1 MEASKNQQLEQ
12 LKQERQRTMVELV
25 HASQAA
31 YAQLEQAR
39 SELRKVKRWQ
49 ILKRRTAKQNV
60 SAKVAEMNRIENA
73 IETAHQKFQKVRK
86 ELENQE

>member
-25 HASQAA
+25 YASQEA

-39 SELRKVKRWQ
+39 GELRAVKRWQ
-49 ILKRRTAKQNV
+49 ILKKRNAKQNV
-60 SAKVAEMNRIENA
+60 AAKVAKMNQIESS
-73 IETAHQKFQKVRK
+73 IEAAHQKFQKTLK
-86 ELENQE
+86 ELEG